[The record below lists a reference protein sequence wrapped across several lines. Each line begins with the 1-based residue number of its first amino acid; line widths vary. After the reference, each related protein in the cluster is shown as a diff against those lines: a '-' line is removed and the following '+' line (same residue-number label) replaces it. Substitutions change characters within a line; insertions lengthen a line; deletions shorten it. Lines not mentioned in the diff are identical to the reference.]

1 MSFSSAVKQR
11 PPFFISFLLYF
22 MYELNYAYYAF
33 ANRSI
38 RDPEGSTIFTI
49 RRRVVD
55 AIFNIIRE
63 NRKEYVTKVSFS
75 SSPDDSPNELLYSRL
90 VLATRPIYTRI
101 TLTVHFN
108 RIARFVSSSFPFDYS
123 TILFSYSICLLFH
136 QQHANRIVFV
146 TRLSILLCIRY

>member
-1 MSFSSAVKQR
+1 
-11 PPFFISFLLYF
+11 

-55 AIFNIIRE
+55 AIFIIIRE

-90 VLATRPIYTRI
+90 VFGTRPIY
-101 TLTVHFN
+101 
-108 RIARFVSSSFPFDYS
+108 
-123 TILFSYSICLLFH
+123 SYNPHSAL
-136 QQHANRIVFV
+136 
-146 TRLSILLCIRY
+146 